1 MERERKS
8 SGDLQGLPH
17 KSSAEYLSAHV
28 YEETTWGQEEKH
40 LAGAITGIHTGLEI
54 TCILNNLK

>member
-1 MERERKS
+1 MARIHRVGKLHGKRERKS

-28 YEETTWGQEEKH
+28 YEETT
-40 LAGAITGIHTGLEI
+40 
-54 TCILNNLK
+54 